1 MNLEAFLARQDDTE
15 ILYELEDGE
24 LLAMPPESDLNRRI
38 ASFLYAYFLQ
48 LGISFERLSQ
58 KTEVVVPGFKQA
70 VRIPDLMVLSEA
82 TAIALENATRSTI
95 MPDMPPPELVIEV
108 VSPGQ
113 KNIAR
118 DYRYKRA
125 QYQARGIEEYWI
137 VDPLTQQITVL
148 TMNEW
153 LYDEAVFTKDQAIAP
168 HFSIKIKPK
177 HHYKPPK
184 FCRFVQQPE
193 PHFPSKK
200 ASHFLQYESLNF

>member
-1 MNLEAFLARQDDTE
+1 MVATLSRQMNLETFLARQDDTE
-15 ILYELEDGE
+15 TRYELEDGE

-38 ASFLYAYFLQ
+38 AIFLLIYFAN
-48 LGISFERLSQ
+48 LGIAPNRLSQ
-58 KTEVVVPGFKQA
+58 KTEVVVPGSKQT

-82 TAIALENATRSTI
+82 AAIALENATRSTI

-137 VDPLTQQITVL
+137 VDPLTEQITVL
-148 TMNEW
+148 IMNEG
-153 LYDEAVFTKDQAIAP
+153 LYDEAVFTKDQAIASAFLNQNQAKTP
-168 HFSIKIKPK
+168 LQTAEILQIRP
-177 HHYKPPK
+177 
-184 FCRFVQQPE
+184 
-193 PHFPSKK
+193 
-200 ASHFLQYESLNF
+200 AS